1 MSIVLDASTALAAVL
16 PDEDSAYARSA
27 ILVAADDGLVVPTLW
42 QYEVQNGLLV
52 ALRRNRIDARLL
64 AAALDAL
71 RSLRA
76 VFDSPAALGREVHLA
91 MAHRLTAYD
100 AAYVAVAIERGATL
114 ATNDQRLRDAAT
126 AAGVA
131 IFSAGI

>member
-1 MSIVLDASTALAAVL
+1 VSIVLDASTALAAVL